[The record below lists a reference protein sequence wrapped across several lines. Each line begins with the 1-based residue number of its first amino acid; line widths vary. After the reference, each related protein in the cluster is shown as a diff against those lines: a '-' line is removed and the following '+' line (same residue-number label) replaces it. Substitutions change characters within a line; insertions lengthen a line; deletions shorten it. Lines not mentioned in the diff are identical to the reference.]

1 MILYNYIDC
10 LGPVATLISIVP
22 VVTTAGLSRSPLYIY
37 KLNEA
42 QNVAIKVC
50 ITNFIAI
57 LQWGNKGRE
66 GEEEV
71 DYDNILC
78 AYYKKGGKTSKSKI
92 LRI

>member
-1 MILYNYIDC
+1 M
-10 LGPVATLISIVP
+10 
-22 VVTTAGLSRSPLYIY
+22 
-37 KLNEA
+37 KL
-42 QNVAIKVC
+42 V
-50 ITNFIAI
+50 TNFIAI

-92 LRI
+92 LRIWYANIGIANMYRRQGMEHIAAR